1 MVKRY
6 VDLKRTNTRYHV
18 QRRPNSEI
26 PFKWVWR
33 TVHGQRV
40 RVRLYPPAG
49 DPELLSV
56 EERKRSTSGKDAR
69 AARRPIAPE
78 HDRVAELNCADGGS

>member
-1 MVKRY
+1 MRVLTLVKSY
-6 VDLKRTNTRYHV
+6 ADPSTRYHV
-18 QRRPNSEI
+18 QRRSNSEI

-33 TVHGQRV
+33 TVHGRRM

-56 EERKRSTSGKDAR
+56 EERNLLD
-69 AARRPIAPE
+69 
-78 HDRVAELNCADGGS
+78 CADGGS